1 MAQPPDADSKTQPPS
16 NIPGLAAAREVA
28 NIWGQMFTAN
38 LDTCNKLW
46 AEARQGEVSFQ
57 SLLGHTAGAVQR
69 YVEDLAQLA
78 RAPFSDTDRP
88 DWAIFWY
95 DLDAPSLNMIKRVTL
110 GRRYPSTMELHG
122 TDLQMLGQNAK
133 IPAANY
139 HAVLENDGRTLTVQ
153 LDQVPPTPIPA
164 VGDYVGLVTAQGLV
178 APLAVV
184 MVTVRNTKSTTSVYG
199 SA

>member
-1 MAQPPDADSKTQPPS
+1 MAQPTDADTTQPPS
-16 NIPGLAAAREVA
+16 NIPGVAAAREVV
-28 NIWGQMFTAN
+28 NIWAQMFTAN
-38 LDTCNKLW
+38 LDSCNKLW
-46 AEARQGEVSFQ
+46 AEVRQGEVSVQ
-57 SLLGHTAGAVQR
+57 SLLGHTAGTIQR
-69 YVEDLAQLA
+69 YVEDLAQLV
-78 RAPFSDTDRP
+78 RTPFFDTDRP

-110 GRRYPSTMELHG
+110 GRRYPSTMELHC

-153 LDQVPPTPIPA
+153 LDQVPSIPTPT

-184 MVTVRNTKSTTSVYG
+184 MVTVRNTKSTAPVYG